1 MADKNNNEHMT
12 AKLLLLFVTTT
23 LLAGCGKEKYQ
34 TKPQIKIK
42 SVKVGNIT
50 DGLGNTGKVIEFD
63 LTVTD
68 KEGDVQDTI
77 TIDKIDAS
85 SPACPGNT
93 LLGDKYKIPDFP
105 SSPNQQVTIKVKYA
119 NINIEGYG
127 LLGGSACPPATDVSR
142 FRFVVKDKAGNRSDS
157 VTTEPVALGF

>member
-1 MADKNNNEHMT
+1 MT
-12 AKLLLLFVTTT
+12 AKLLLLFVTTA

-50 DGLGNTGKVIEFD
+50 DGLGNTGKVVEFD

-77 TIDKIDAS
+77 IIDKIDAA

-93 LLGDKYKIPDFP
+93 LLGDTYKIPDFP
-105 SSPNQQVTIKVKYA
+105 GEPNQQVTIKIKYS
-119 NINIEGYG
+119 NINIVGYG
-127 LLGGSACPPATDVSR
+127 LLGGSACSPRTDVSR
-142 FRFVVKDKAGNRSDS
+142 FRFIISDKAKNRDTI
-157 VTTEPVALGF
+157 TTDPVALGF

>member
-1 MADKNNNEHMT
+1 MT
-12 AKLLLLFVTTT
+12 AKLLLLFVTTA
-23 LLAGCGKEKYQ
+23 LLAGCGKDKYQ
-34 TKPQIKIK
+34 TTPQIKIK

-50 DGLGNTGKVIEFD
+50 DLLGNTGKVVEFD

-77 TIDKIDAS
+77 IIDKIDAA

-93 LLGDKYKIPDFP
+93 LLGDKYKVPDFP
-105 SSPNQQVTIKVKYA
+105 GEPNQEVTIKVKYA
-119 NINIEGYG
+119 SINVSGYG
-127 LLGGSACPPATDVSR
+127 YLGGSSCTPQTDVSR
-142 FRFVVKDKAGNRSDS
+142 FRFIISDKAKNRDT

>member
-1 MADKNNNEHMT
+1 MK
-12 AKLLLLFVTTT
+12 AKLLFLLVTGA
-23 LLAGCGKEKYQ
+23 LLAGCGKDKYQ

-42 SVKVGNIT
+42 SVKVGDIT
-50 DGLGNTGKVIEFD
+50 DAFGNTGKVVEFD

-77 TIDKIDAS
+77 TIDKIDAA

-105 SSPNQQVTIKVKYA
+105 GEANQQVTIKIKYA
-119 NINIEGYG
+119 NINIAGYG
-127 LLGGSACPPATDVSR
+127 LLGGSSCAPQTDVSR
-142 FRFVVKDKAGNRSDS
+142 FRFVVTDKAGNRSDS
-157 VTTEPVALGF
+157 ITTEPVALGF

>member
-1 MADKNNNEHMT
+1 MT
-12 AKLLLLFVTTT
+12 AKLLLLFVTTA

-50 DGLGNTGKVIEFD
+50 DGLGNTGKVVEFD

-77 TIDKIDAS
+77 IIDKLDAA

-93 LLGDKYKIPDFP
+93 LLGDAYKIPDFP
-105 SSPNQQVTIKVKYA
+105 GEPNQQVTIKVKYS
-119 NINIEGYG
+119 NINIAVYWAA
-127 LLGGSACPPATDVSR
+127 LPAHH
-142 FRFVVKDKAGNRSDS
+142 KPMYQDS
-157 VTTEPVALGF
+157 VSLFLTKQKTEILLQPTQLHSASSIFAR